1 MCFSVFAAFSAL
13 LHWFV
18 CVFMCLCIFDN
29 HKKTKVLICCFKLLI
44 LFHETFSLTLVYF
57 LREIHAKE
65 TCVSVGAIE
74 KETK

>member
-1 MCFSVFAAFSAL
+1 MCFSVFAAFSASFTL
-13 LHWFV
+13 V

-29 HKKTKVLICCFKLLI
+29 HKKTKVLICCFLLLI

-65 TCVSVGAIE
+65 RCVSVGAIE